1 MRDIAI
7 TLFVWGGIAILAIGV
22 VLTFIA
28 ICVSCSNS

>member
-22 VLTFIA
+22 VATFLA
-28 ICVSCSNS
+28 IVVSCANS